1 LILFSAEVLIT
12 IYLQSTIHELFNVNV
27 SESSA
32 ARRMAEV
39 LDTTQQPEA
48 MLKVY
53 DTNTAP
59 TITEEEPEEETVTKD
74 KTAVCNLENVLAA
87 AEDES
92 DVMAARTARA
102 EVAADLEEFD
112 ENINI
117 EEKPETQTLSKAEQD
132 IQMMVE
138 KV

>member
-1 LILFSAEVLIT
+1 
-12 IYLQSTIHELFNVNV
+12 LFNVNV

-39 LDTTQQPEA
+39 LDTTQPPDA
-48 MLKVY
+48 ILKVY
-53 DTNTAP
+53 TA
-59 TITEEEPEEETVTKD
+59 EEDANEELQAKD
-74 KTAVCNLENVLAA
+74 KAAVSNLENVLAA
-87 AEDES
+87 AEDET
-92 DVMAARTARA
+92 DVVAARTARA

-117 EEKPETQTLSKAEQD
+117 EEKPEALTLSKAEQD